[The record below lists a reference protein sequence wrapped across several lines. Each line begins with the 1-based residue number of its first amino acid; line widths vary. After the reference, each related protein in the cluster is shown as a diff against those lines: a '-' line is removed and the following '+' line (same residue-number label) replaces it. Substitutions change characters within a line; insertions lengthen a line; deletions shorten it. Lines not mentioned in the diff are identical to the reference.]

1 MMTVAVHDLF
11 TYRKPLLSSGHK
23 MSSVV
28 CVCLCMYEIPW
39 FKKYWQMRGEGTCV
53 YLWSVHVDVW
63 QIPSQCCKAV
73 KVKVESESPTLCDY
87 TVHGILQARILEWV
101 AFLFS
106 RGSSQPRDRTEVSS
120 IAGRFIAAEPKGYPP
135 IKINTFF

>member
-39 FKKYWQMRGEGTCV
+39 FKKYWQMGGEGTCV

-73 KVKVESESPTLCDY
+73 KVKVD
-87 TVHGILQARILEWV
+87 
-101 AFLFS
+101 
-106 RGSSQPRDRTEVSS
+106 
-120 IAGRFIAAEPKGYPP
+120 
-135 IKINTFF
+135 